1 MPGRHGFRCEPDR
14 STATLWQCLVVLVPV
29 AHSIARLRDFVTTR
43 FDGFK
48 GHLISRTEAFALIL
62 STLPRRHH
70 KDLCTS
76 AAFHCRERRRCARVS
91 RSVNRKKRTD
101 GCAQSS
107 FTGHASRKELA
118 IK

>member
-48 GHLISRTEAFALIL
+48 GHLISRTEAFALVNL
-62 STLPRRHH
+62 TEKAPQGSMHQRRFP
-70 KDLCTS
+70 L
-76 AAFHCRERRRCARVS
+76 
-91 RSVNRKKRTD
+91 
-101 GCAQSS
+101 
-107 FTGHASRKELA
+107 SRKAALCPGQPVCKPQKKEPMAVL
-118 IK
+118 